1 MPYLDDTIKLLVSCQ
16 EGDLDSDDPQKKYL
30 LSGWMRLCEQYHP
43 EIAGFLPSIMPT
55 LLKIIQKIFD
65 QDDDAEEGELGGTTS
80 L

>member
-1 MPYLDDTIKLLVSCQ
+1 
-16 EGDLDSDDPQKKYL
+16 
-30 LSGWMRLCEQYHP
+30 
-43 EIAGFLPSIMPT
+43 MPT